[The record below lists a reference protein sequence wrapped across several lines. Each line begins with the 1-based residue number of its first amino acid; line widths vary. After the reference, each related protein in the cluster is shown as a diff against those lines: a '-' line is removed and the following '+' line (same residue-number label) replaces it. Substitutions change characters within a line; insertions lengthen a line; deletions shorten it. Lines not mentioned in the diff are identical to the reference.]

1 MSLNMDVRKNKLKLY
16 SRSLQDNAI
25 LNPLLVW
32 FMLAMVLANVGGNM
46 YGPLLPL
53 YLTSLKANVVQVGL
67 FFTLSQIIPLTLQ
80 ILGGWIS
87 DSLGRLRSIAI
98 GSIAGVISYI
108 ALILSPSW
116 QWVLLGEGLGAITR
130 SLVAP
135 SFGAFIAERSSEQHR
150 AKVFGVTNMIFMIVA
165 VIGPPIGGFIAQ
177 RFGFRM
183 MLVIAAIL
191 YVFATIIRVIMARY
205 AAQNG
210 EKDVQPLTLQSLKAN
225 MGLMFSMLMAGG
237 LVTWILLTD
246 GVRDIGYALSMNLLP
261 IFLQEEGGLNL
272 EQIGLL
278 EAVFGVFMMIITL
291 PAGWLADKWGE
302 RRVIA
307 SGFLMQFAAL
317 LVFIEAKGFFGF
329 AVAWAILGVG
339 VGLMA
344 PAYDALVSKAFPEKM
359 RGIGF
364 GLFQTSLGLISL
376 PAPAIGAQLYEK
388 YGPRFPFRLTAFLTL
403 VTVIP
408 IWFKFKLQKDA
419 LHQIRRQD
427 T

>member
-1 MSLNMDVRKNKLKLY
+1 MTMRLEIRKDKLKLY
-16 SRSLQDNAI
+16 SPSPQENAI
-25 LNPLLVW
+25 LNPLLLW

-67 FFTLSQIIPLTLQ
+67 FFTLSQIIPLGLQ

-87 DSLGRLRSIAI
+87 DSLGRLRSVAL
-98 GSIAGVISYI
+98 GSLAGVISYVV
-108 ALILSPSW
+108 LIFAPTW
-116 QWVLLGEGLGAITR
+116 QWVLLGEGVGAITR

-135 SFGAFIAERSSEQHR
+135 SFGAFIAEQSSEQNR
-150 AKVFGVTNMIFMIVA
+150 AKVFGITNTIFMVVS
-165 VIGPPIGGFIAQ
+165 VIGPPVGGFIAQ
-177 RFGFRM
+177 RFGFRI
-183 MLVIAAIL
+183 MLLVAALLYIL
-191 YVFATIIRVIMARY
+191 ATVIRVIMARY
-205 AAQNG
+205 AARNG
-210 EKDVQPLTLQSLKAN
+210 EKTSEPLTLQSLKKS
-225 MGLMFSMLMAGG
+225 MGLMVSMLLAGG
-237 LVTWILLTD
+237 IVTWMLLTD

-261 IFLQEEGGLNL
+261 IYLQEEGGLNL

-278 EAVFGVFMMIITL
+278 EAVFGVFMMLITL
-291 PAGWLADKWGE
+291 PAGWLADRWGE

-307 SGFLMQFAAL
+307 GGFLMQFVAFF
-317 LVFIEAKGFFGF
+317 VFIEAKGFWGF
-329 AVAWAILGVG
+329 ALAWAILGAG

-388 YGPRFPFRLTAFLTL
+388 YGPRFPFRLTAYLTL
-403 VTVIP
+403 LTIVPV
-408 IWFKFKLQKDA
+408 WFKFKLKKDEPDLSQK
-419 LHQIRRQD
+419 QD